1 MHQALIWLIVIE
13 VVGVIT
19 LPMTYRLLG
28 SLPDRGIIFSKAIGL
43 LLAAYLFWALGLAGV
58 LPNVQWAAVVVVAA
72 LAVPSAMILWRNG
85 PDVLAFLRRE
95 RTAIIAAELVFLAFF
110 LIWVALASFAPAIN
124 HTEQPMDFGFLN
136 SILKSESFPPED
148 HWLSGHSI
156 SYYYFGHFM
165 MAFLTKLTAIP
176 SSVSYNLSIALIAA
190 LAAGGVFCLALNL
203 VRIMGAGIKSAIP
216 FALAAPVFILVL
228 GNLEGVAELIN
239 AAGLGGAGFWDWL
252 GIKGLDEN
260 TNASRGFFPDS
271 YFWWWR
277 SSRIIDTVVEGV
289 SLDYTITEVPF
300 FSFLLG
306 DLHAHVN
313 SLPFIALNLAL
324 ILNLFL
330 SREDVDFR
338 RLLTRPWEG
347 IAIGLLLGG
356 LAFINIWDF
365 PVMAALLA
373 IAAVA
378 KAVGN
383 RGISVQALAPMLGWL
398 VPVLAVAVIAY
409 LPFYADLSSQA
420 SGILPVKDAMSTRPI
435 HFLMIWGLP
444 LAIVGGFMIKQ
455 GLRTPGMMAR
465 NPGLLG
471 TAIAISIL
479 PFVLWV
485 AAKLAVSPF
494 DGGVGA
500 ALGDIVVRFARLIP
514 AMVIVG
520 AALYTLVLRERTGA
534 NPAVS
539 YLLVLAALA
548 FYLLMGSE
556 LFYLSDLFGTRM
568 NTIFKLYYQVWILL
582 GVVSAVGLYYVW
594 RRPAA
599 AEDESD
605 DSTVEQTAVGAK
617 PIVPAHMGGI
627 LKVGWLCIVA
637 ALILG
642 ALYFPVASARDVYI
656 HGGGKSLDGLDY
668 LKRSSPDEYESVLW
682 LRDEAPPGRIVEAVG
697 GSYTEFGRVAAA
709 TGLATLVNWP
719 GHQRQWRGH
728 LDVFSERERF
738 VEEIYTSVDQVRVR
752 QLLDA
757 YDIRYV
763 YAGSRER
770 SKYGPLQLDEFG
782 SFLKPVMQRGDV
794 VIYERTPFESE
805 VIHRENGRAG

>member
-1 MHQALIWLIVIE
+1 
-13 VVGVIT
+13 
-19 LPMTYRLLG
+19 
-28 SLPDRGIIFSKAIGL
+28 
-43 LLAAYLFWALGLAGV
+43 
-58 LPNVQWAAVVVVAA
+58 
-72 LAVPSAMILWRNG
+72 
-85 PDVLAFLRRE
+85 
-95 RTAIIAAELVFLAFF
+95 
-110 LIWVALASFAPAIN
+110 
-124 HTEQPMDFGFLN
+124 
-136 SILKSESFPPED
+136 
-148 HWLSGHSI
+148 
-156 SYYYFGHFM
+156 
-165 MAFLTKLTAIP
+165 
-176 SSVSYNLSIALIAA
+176 
-190 LAAGGVFCLALNL
+190 
-203 VRIMGAGIKSAIP
+203 
-216 FALAAPVFILVL
+216 
-228 GNLEGVAELIN
+228 
-239 AAGLGGAGFWDWL
+239 
-252 GIKGLDEN
+252 
-260 TNASRGFFPDS
+260 
-271 YFWWWR
+271 
-277 SSRIIDTVVEGV
+277 
-289 SLDYTITEVPF
+289 
-300 FSFLLG
+300 
-306 DLHAHVN
+306 
-313 SLPFIALNLAL
+313 
-324 ILNLFL
+324 
-330 SREDVDFR
+330 
-338 RLLTRPWEG
+338 
-347 IAIGLLLGG
+347 
-356 LAFINIWDF
+356 
-365 PVMAALLA
+365 
-373 IAAVA
+373 
-378 KAVGN
+378 
-383 RGISVQALAPMLGWL
+383 MLGWL

-782 SFLKPVMQRGDV
+782 SFLKPVMQRGGV

>member
-1 MHQALIWLIVIE
+1 MHQALIWLIAIE

-28 SLPDRGIIFSKAIGL
+28 SLPDRGIVFSKVIGL
-43 LLAAYLFWALGLAGV
+43 LFAAYLFWALGLVGA
-58 LPNVQWAAVVVVAA
+58 LPNVQWAAVVVLAA
-72 LAVPSAMILWRNG
+72 LAVPSALILWRNG
-85 PDVLAFLRRE
+85 PEILAFLKRE
-95 RTAIIAAELVFLAFF
+95 RTAIIAAESVFLVFF

-136 SILKSESFPPED
+136 SILRSESFPPED

-190 LAAGGVFCLALNL
+190 LAGAGAFCLALNL
-203 VRIMGAGIKSAIP
+203 VRVMGAGIKLAIP
-216 FALAAPVFILVL
+216 FALAAPLFILIV

-239 AAGLGGAGFWDWL
+239 AVGLGGAGFWNWL
-252 GIKGLDEN
+252 GIKGLDAN
-260 TNASRGFFPDS
+260 TTASAGFFPDS

-300 FSFLLG
+300 FSLLLG

-313 SLPFIALNLAL
+313 SLPFLVLNLAL

-330 SREDVDFR
+330 SEGPVDFR

-347 IAIGLLLGG
+347 AAIALLLGG
-356 LAFINIWDF
+356 LAFINIWDL

-373 IAAVA
+373 IAVA
-378 KAVGN
+378 IKAVGQYGATF
-383 RGISVQALAPMLGWL
+383 RAVAPTLGWL
-398 VPVLAVAVIAY
+398 APVLTVAVIAY
-409 LPFYADLSSQA
+409 LPYYADLSSQA

-435 HFLMIWGLP
+435 HFVMIWGLP
-444 LAIVGGFMIKQ
+444 LAIVGGFIIKQ
-455 GLRTPGMMAR
+455 ALRTPGIAGK
-465 NPGLLG
+465 NPSLLG
-471 TAIAISIL
+471 WVTAISIL

-485 AAKLAVSPF
+485 ATKLAVSPF
-494 DGGVGA
+494 DGGVGD
-500 ALGDIVVRFARLIP
+500 ALGNIAVRLARLIP

-520 AALYTLVLRERTGA
+520 AAFYTLVLRERTGA

-568 NTIFKLYYQVWILL
+568 NTIFKLYYQAWILL

-594 RRPAA
+594 RRPLDAQ
-599 AEDESD
+599 DESD
-605 DSTVEQTAVGAK
+605 DTTVEQAAVDAK
-617 PIVPAHMGGI
+617 PIVPAHMGSI
-627 LKVGWLCIVA
+627 LKVGWLGIVA
-637 ALILG
+637 VLILG

-656 HGGGKSLDGLDY
+656 RGGGGSLDGLDY
-668 LKRSSPDEYESVLW
+668 LKRSSPDEYSAVLW
-682 LRDEAPPGRIVEAVG
+682 LRDEAPRGRIVEAVG
-697 GSYTEFGRVAAA
+697 GSYTDHGRVAAS
-709 TGLATLVNWP
+709 TGLATLLNWP

-728 LDVFSERERF
+728 QDVFGEREAL
-738 VEEIYTSVDQVRVR
+738 VEEIYTSEDPVRVR
-752 QLLDA
+752 QLLEA
-757 YDIRYV
+757 YDVRYV
-763 YAGSRER
+763 YAGPRER
-770 SKYGPLQLDEFG
+770 SKYGPLALDEFG
-782 SFLKPVMQRGDV
+782 SFLRPAGRWGGV
-794 VIYERTPFESE
+794 VIYERTYSEPE
-805 VIHRENGRAG
+805 VIYRENGRAG

>member
-1 MHQALIWLIVIE
+1 MHQALIWLVAIE
-13 VVGVIT
+13 VVGIVT

-43 LLAAYLFWALGLAGV
+43 LLASYLFWALGLAGV
-58 LPNVQWAAVVVVAA
+58 LPNLQWAAVLVVAA

-85 PDVLAFLRRE
+85 PEILAFLKRE

-110 LIWVALASFAPAIN
+110 IIWIALASFAPAIN

-176 SSVSYNLSIALIAA
+176 SSVSYNLSIGLIAA
-190 LAAGGVFCLALNL
+190 LAAGGAFCLALNL
-203 VRIMGAGIKSAIP
+203 VRIMGAGIKLAIP
-216 FALAAPVFILVL
+216 FALAAPLFILVV

-239 AAGLGGAGFWDWL
+239 AVGLGGPGFWDWL

-260 TNASRGFFPDS
+260 TTASAGFFPDS

-313 SLPFIALNLAL
+313 SLPFIALSLAL

-338 RLLTRPWEG
+338 RLLAHPWEG
-347 IAIGLLLGG
+347 IATGLLIGG

-373 IAAVA
+373 IAAAA
-378 KAVGN
+378 KATGN
-383 RGISVQALAPMLGWL
+383 RGISVRVLTPMLGWL
-398 VPVLAVAVIAY
+398 VPVLAIAVIAY

-455 GLRTPGMMAR
+455 ALRTPGIAGR
-465 NPGLLG
+465 NPSLLG
-471 TAIAISIL
+471 WVAAIAIL

-485 AAKLAVSPF
+485 ATKLAVSPF
-494 DGGVGA
+494 DGGVGD
-500 ALGDIVVRFARLIP
+500 ALGDIAVRFARLIP

-568 NTIFKLYYQVWILL
+568 NTIFKLYYQAWILL

-594 RRPAA
+594 RRTGDAQ
-599 AEDESD
+599 DESD
-605 DSTVEQTAVGAK
+605 DTNEEQPVPPSTSIMSPRATNMVRVT
-617 PIVPAHMGGI
+617 
-627 LKVGWLCIVA
+627 WLGIVA
-637 ALILG
+637 VLILG

-656 HGGGKSLDGLDY
+656 RGGGGSLDGLDY
-668 LKRSSPDEYESVLW
+668 LKRSSPEEYSAILW
-682 LRDEAPPGRIVEAVG
+682 LRDEAPRGRIVEAVG
-697 GSYTEFGRVAAA
+697 GSYTDHGRVAAS
-709 TGLATLVNWP
+709 TGLATLLNWP

-728 LDVFSERERF
+728 LDILGERETL
-738 VEEIYTSVDQVRVR
+738 VEEIYTSQDSVRVR

-757 YDIRYV
+757 YDVRYV
-763 YAGSRER
+763 YAGPRER
-770 SKYGPLQLDEFG
+770 SKYGPLRLDEFG
-782 SFLKPVMQRGDV
+782 SFLKPAGQWGGV
-794 VIYERTPFESE
+794 VIYERTLLDSDGLESS
-805 VIHRENGRAG
+805 

>member
-1 MHQALIWLIVIE
+1 MHQALIWLVAIEAVGIV
-13 VVGVIT
+13 T
-19 LPMTYRLLG
+19 LPMTYRLFG

-43 LLAAYLFWALGLAGV
+43 LLASYLFWALGLGGV
-58 LPNVQWAAVVVVAA
+58 LPNLQWTAALVTAA
-72 LAVPSAMILWRNG
+72 LAVPSAMILWKNG
-85 PDVLAFLRRE
+85 PEILAFLKRE
-95 RTAIIAAELVFLAFF
+95 RTAIIAAESVFLAFF

-190 LAAGGVFCLALNL
+190 LAAGGAFCIALNV
-203 VRIMGAGIKSAIP
+203 VRIMGAGIRTAIP

-239 AAGLGGAGFWDWL
+239 AVGLGGAGFWDWL
-252 GIKGLDEN
+252 GIKGLDESA
-260 TNASRGFFPDS
+260 TASAGFFPDS

-330 SREDVDFR
+330 SREEVNFR
-338 RLLTRPWEG
+338 RLLAHPWEG

-373 IAAVA
+373 IAAAA

-383 RGISVQALAPMLGWL
+383 RGISVQALAPLLGWL
-398 VPVLAVAVIAY
+398 VPVLAIAVIAY

-455 GLRTPGMMAR
+455 ALRTPGIAGR

-471 TAIAISIL
+471 TVIAIAIL

-485 AAKLAVSPF
+485 ATKLAVSPF
-494 DGGVGA
+494 DGGVGD
-500 ALGDIVVRFARLIP
+500 ALGDIAVRFARLIP

-520 AALYTLVLRERTGA
+520 AALYTLVLRERAGA

-568 NTIFKLYYQVWILL
+568 NTIFKLYYQAWILL
-582 GVVSAVGLYYVW
+582 GVVSAAGLYYVW
-594 RRPAA
+594 SRPAA

-605 DSTVEQTAVGAK
+605 DTTEEQAAVDAK
-617 PIVPAHMGGI
+617 PILPAHMGSI
-627 LKVGWLCIVA
+627 LKIGWLCIVA
-637 ALILG
+637 VLILG

-656 HGGGKSLDGLDY
+656 RGGGNSLDGLDY
-668 LKRSSPDEYESVLW
+668 LKRSSPDEYSAILW
-682 LRDEAPPGRIVEAVG
+682 LRDEATPGRIVEAVG
-697 GSYTEFGRVAAA
+697 NSYSEFGRVSAA

-728 LDVFSERERF
+728 QDVFGEREAL
-738 VEEIYTSVDQVRVR
+738 VEEIYTSQDPVRVR
-752 QLLDA
+752 QLLEA
-757 YDIRYV
+757 YDVRYV

-770 SKYGPLQLDEFG
+770 SKYGPLQLEEFG
-782 SFLKPVMQRGDV
+782 SFLKPAGQWGGV
-794 VIYERTPFESE
+794 VIYERTPLESE
-805 VIHRENGRAG
+805 VIHGENGRAS